1 MVQEL
6 DRDFDALPADDLS
19 AESERFCVVTR
30 QAQDPKNLIRFV
42 RAPDGAVVPDL
53 KKKLPGRG
61 VWVGLSRELV
71 AQAVKKQLFSRSFRD
86 KALACPDLPD
96 LVETLLYRDALQGLA
111 LANKAGL
118 VVQGFA
124 KVEAAIAAGKLAALV
139 HASDGSPDGK
149 RKLRQALR
157 RRFPADAPPDFE
169 FLSSADLGSA
179 LGRGNVVHLCVGG
192 GAAAKVFLAS
202 ARRYALYRGGGDGV
216 ADPASGEDAEVG
228 ADDANEHSV

>member
-1 MVQEL
+1 MILAQEL
-6 DRDFDALPADDLS
+6 DRDFDATPADDMS
-19 AESERFCVVTR
+19 ADSERMCVVTR
-30 QAQDPKNLIRFV
+30 EVQDPDKLIRFV

-71 AQAVKKQLFSRSFRD
+71 AQAVKKQLFSRGFRD

-96 LVETLLYRDALQGLA
+96 LVEKLLYRDALQGLA

-124 KVEAAIAAGKLAALV
+124 KVEAAIASGKLAALV

-157 RRFPADAPPDFE
+157 RRFPAGAPPDFE
-169 FLSSADLGSA
+169 FLSSADLDSA
-179 LGRGNVVHLCVGG
+179 LGRDNVVHLIVGA

-202 ARRYALYRGGGDGV
+202 ARRYALYRGGGEG
-216 ADPASGEDAEVG
+216 AAGPGSGEDAG
-228 ADDANEHSV
+228 AGACDAR